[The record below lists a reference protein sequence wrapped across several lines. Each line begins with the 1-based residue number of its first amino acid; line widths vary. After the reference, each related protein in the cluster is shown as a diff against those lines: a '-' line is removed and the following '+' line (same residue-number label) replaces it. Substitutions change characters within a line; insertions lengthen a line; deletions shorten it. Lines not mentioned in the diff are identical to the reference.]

1 MKKIYL
7 FAFLIA
13 LNISCTSVG
22 KTDIEYLNGY
32 WEIEKVIQPD
42 AKEIDFGMNT
52 IYDYYEV
59 DTANKGIYVKASPQ
73 LDGTFIV
80 DEYSEEIEV
89 IEKDNTFHIAFHS
102 EFDNREMTILELSAD
117 KLVLKNQDD
126 KTYYYKKAS
135 PINLTTTDHE

>member
-13 LNISCTSVG
+13 LNISCTSVE
-22 KTDIEYLNGY
+22 KTDIQYLNGY

-59 DTANKGIYVKASPQ
+59 DATHKGFYVKASPQ

-89 IEKDNTFHIAFHS
+89 IEKDNAFYITFHS
-102 EFDNREMTILELSAD
+102 EFDDREMSILELTTD

-126 KTYYYKKAS
+126 KTYYYKKANS
-135 PINLTTTDHE
+135 INLTTTDHE